1 MLDDLTT
8 LGVTEPY
15 RMFTSRAE
23 YRLSLRENNADL
35 RLSPYG
41 HQIGLLPEE
50 NYQQMLERKA
60 QIDSLQGVFKKIF
73 IKPSEELA
81 RSLESLGTSPLTSA
95 QSLSNL
101 LKRPEIGISQVMDWG
116 KDHLPEEC
124 RKPLSPATQETLE
137 IEVKYEGY
145 ISIQKE
151 EIKHLSKMKESAIPG
166 MFNFGSVIGLS
177 TELKEK
183 LSKHRPS
190 TLAEAAKIPGVT
202 PAALTALLFHLKKK
216 GPSSHASTERTI

>member
-1 MLDDLTT
+1 
-8 LGVTEPY
+8 
-15 RMFTSRAE
+15 
-23 YRLSLRENNADL
+23 
-35 RLSPYG
+35 
-41 HQIGLLPEE
+41 
-50 NYQQMLERKA
+50 
-60 QIDSLQGVFKKIF
+60 
-73 IKPSEELA
+73 
-81 RSLESLGTSPLTSA
+81 
-95 QSLSNL
+95 
-101 LKRPEIGISQVMDWG
+101 
-116 KDHLPEEC
+116 
-124 RKPLSPATQETLE
+124 LSPATLETLE